1 MNDKKTLEEIIA
13 PFYSQALVHMGLVKI
28 PNLETEVDMKAARDA
43 IDSIEFMLE
52 KMKGNLSEDE
62 DKLMKEMMTS
72 LQMTF
77 LEMQKKNNDGNNDKK
92 EEQ

>member
-1 MNDKKTLEEIIA
+1 MNDKKTLEEIVA